1 MLDGYSRMKILFKII
16 LPQAMTGII
25 ATAVFCLIA
34 AWNEYAFALSLTSE
48 TAVTMPLNIANAA
61 QENTITHGRV
71 AAGAVL
77 FMLPIAIFTLLMR
90 KHLLRGVTFGAVK
103 G

>member
-1 MLDGYSRMKILFKII
+1 MPGTRMSARS
-16 LPQAMTGII
+16 QAMTGIL

-34 AWNEYAFALSLTSE
+34 AWNEYAFAVTI
-48 TAVTMPLNIANAA
+48 TTRNAKTMPVQIASVAS
-61 QENTITHGRV
+61 ENTITYGRV

-77 FMLPIAIFTLLMR
+77 FMLPIVIFTLVMR